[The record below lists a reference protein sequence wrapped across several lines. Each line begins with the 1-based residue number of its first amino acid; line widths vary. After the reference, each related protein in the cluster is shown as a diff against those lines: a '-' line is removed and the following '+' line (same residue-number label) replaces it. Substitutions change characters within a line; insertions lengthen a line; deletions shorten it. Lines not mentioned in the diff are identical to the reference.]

1 MIFTRS
7 AIRPLALLAGLGLL
21 VAVALL
27 AAPGPAY
34 EMRGEASVPYNAGT
48 VKEVRVLDS
57 MTVYVDGEPKPG
69 AQVIAAIGLL
79 ALAAASFTTALALS
93 LAGAVTR
100 LRNFYLLVALG
111 LGFAGIDE
119 LFAIHESIGH
129 NLQFLAD
136 IPGIMRPDDVVIA
149 LYLLP
154 IALFAYAFRDFLL
167 SHRTASVLMAG
178 GLAFFAMSSAAD
190 IASLH
195 AEEYLELV
203 AGLWVG
209 LGISVLMYWHLRR
222 NLQIRVEARVSSQQ
236 GEFQAPVAPPTPR
249 VPARLAR

>member
-7 AIRPLALLAGLGLL
+7 ALRPLALLGVVGLL
-21 VAVALL
+21 VAVALI
-27 AAPGPAY
+27 AAPGPPY
-34 EMRGEASVPYNAGT
+34 ELRGEASVPYNAGT
-48 VKEVRVLDS
+48 VKEVRVLGS

-111 LGFAGIDE
+111 LGYAGIDE

-136 IPGIMRPDDVVIA
+136 VPGITRPDDVVIA

-167 SHRTASVLMAG
+167 SHRAASILMAA
-178 GLAFFAMSSAAD
+178 GLALFAMSSAAD

-195 AEEYLELV
+195 VEEYLELI
-203 AGLWVG
+203 AGLCVG
-209 LGISVLMYWHLRR
+209 LGISMLMYWHLRR
-222 NLQIRVEARVSSQQ
+222 NLQIRVEARVASQQ
-236 GEFQAPVAPPTPR
+236 EEVEAPVAPPTPR
-249 VPARLAR
+249 VSARLAR